1 MSKSNAKTRARA
13 AEPAAPSGAIALP
26 PEGGKAVG
34 LAALL
39 SLSDALA
46 STTPLPASE
55 RPARPEHLARV
66 GLELAARARWA
77 TVAPRLADIGESL
90 LPAGTVDR
98 LERACRAVQHLL
110 DPAVEPTLARVP
122 PAVLAEAEGIDERL
136 GRLLGHWFYG
146 DPEAGSAAGPGG
158 TGYAKLG
165 ERLAAKHGFLAPHEA
180 RLSKDEVAYRAS
192 DFERAP
198 VLASTL
204 AAVAASPSVPRREAW
219 QDELDRVLR
228 LLVEDAVLLRAALV
242 FVLLRVPGAPP
253 VPRLRPKRKVKPK
266 AKGDAKAKGEGKA
279 KAEAKP
285 EGTAPKAPTPDAPP
299 PVASP
304 APIMATGAA
313 PVVEATGAPPVPAA
327 PTPDAPAA
335 PGGLAPPAPPAR
347 PATG

>member
-165 ERLAAKHGFLAPHEA
+165 ERLASKHGFLAPHEA

-266 AKGDAKAKGEGKA
+266 AKGDAKAKGEA
-279 KAEAKP
+279 KAEA
-285 EGTAPKAPTPDAPP
+285 EATAKADPKAPTPDAPP

-304 APIMATGAA
+304 APIAAPGTA

>member
-266 AKGDAKAKGEGKA
+266 AKGDAKAKGDEAEATA
-279 KAEAKP
+279 KAD
-285 EGTAPKAPTPDAPP
+285 PKAPTPDAPP